1 METEFWKLFKGEQA
15 VDCSN
20 PTSYESMRSWA
31 RRCGVDVNVLLG
43 WKRGAIPKV
52 ATLRKVAN
60 KLGVSE
66 KEFYRWVEAI
76 S

>member
-1 METEFWKLFKGEQA
+1 METKFWRIFKETRWFDGI
-15 VDCSN
+15 V
-20 PTSYESMRSWA
+20 PESMRSWA
-31 RRCGVDVNVLLG
+31 RRCGIDVNVLLG

>member
-1 METEFWKLFKGEQA
+1 METEFWKAFKGIQE
-15 VDCSN
+15 VDIQTMD
-20 PTSYESMRSWA
+20 PESMRSWA
-31 RRCGVDVNVLLG
+31 RRCGIDVNVLLG

-66 KEFYRWVEAI
+66 KEFYRWVGAI